1 MEQQEKLKLLRG
13 LFFLSQDEMARL
25 AECQRSFYAAA
36 ESKNKMPLSE
46 KQAMN
51 IQRHLGFDS
60 VWFAESS
67 DKQPLISNRLLVI
80 NMDWKAR
87 LLGVTANVRSSRI
100 NIAESAVAQ
109 YLPKLLED
117 AGAVACYQAQ
127 APGGGLLVLFQ
138 LNSDEPQGLILCV
151 TAGQKISVTV
161 EAIAEK
167 HVKNA
172 PTINLTDKEYA
183 EASVFSKVALGKF
196 IKRCTI
202 AGEAAALFENAL
214 EANEQQYFEYDKLFG
229 NAARESTLLRILQ
242 DMRYHGIT
250 PDEVIKAYGN
260 DSASLENKKT
270 ASGNELGAVTF
281 KIETKLTPSGLLKN
295 GSMYDDIITEGFKRD
310 NITANAVLDSKK
322 TAPDNKPSAAMLV
335 IEPKLASERL
345 QKEYSTPKQPM
356 PAEPDKV

>member
-13 LFFLSQDEMARL
+13 LYFLSQDEMARL

-36 ESKNKMPLSE
+36 ESKNKTPLLE
-46 KQAMN
+46 RQALN
-51 IQRHLGFDS
+51 IQRHLGFDA

-117 AGAVACYQAQ
+117 VGTVACYRAQ
-127 APGGGLLVLFQ
+127 APGGGRLVLFH

-161 EAIAEK
+161 EEIAEK
-167 HVKNA
+167 YVKDA
-172 PTINLTDKEYA
+172 PTIILTDNDYA
-183 EASVFSKVALGKF
+183 EAAGFSKVALGKF
-196 IKRCTI
+196 IKKCTI
-202 AGEAAALFENAL
+202 DGEAAALFENAL
-214 EANEQQYFEYDKLFG
+214 DANDQQYFNYDTLFG
-229 NAARESTLLRILQ
+229 DAARESTLLRILQ

-250 PDEVIKAYGN
+250 PDDVSKAYGN
-260 DSASLENKKT
+260 DSASLEN
-270 ASGNELGAVTF
+270 
-281 KIETKLTPSGLLKN
+281 
-295 GSMYDDIITEGFKRD
+295 
-310 NITANAVLDSKK
+310 SK
-322 TAPDNKPSAAMLV
+322 
-335 IEPKLASERL
+335 
-345 QKEYSTPKQPM
+345 
-356 PAEPDKV
+356 